1 MRKRIRPWLILLPL
15 DLVLPASA
23 RAEDLRDAAGRITG
37 LAGTAV
43 RRSLT
48 LVVHDSTQP
57 KAIPSDWK
65 PAGRCLQQPSAP

>member
-1 MRKRIRPWLILLPL
+1 MTVPPNVPMELM
-15 DLVLPASA
+15 VV
-23 RAEDLRDAAGRITG
+23 
-37 LAGTAV
+37 GTAV

-65 PAGRCLQQPSAP
+65 PTRRCLPQASAP